1 MLPLLRGANLELP
14 MSRFGQKSSLLAGIS
29 RESLQISLANAQQAY
44 IQLSAG
50 GKVENATYTQ
60 GDGSKSITYTRANI
74 AQLANVIMMLQKQLG
89 IDSRPRQPLRFEFK

>member
-1 MLPLLRGANLELP
+1 MGRIG
-14 MSRFGQKSSLLAGIS
+14 RTSSLLAGMP
-29 RESLQISLANAQQAY
+29 RESLQISLTNAQQAY
-44 IQLSAG
+44 IQLSTG

-89 IDSRPRQPLRFEFK
+89 IDVRPRQPLRFEFK

>member
-1 MLPLLRGANLELP
+1 MGRIGRTN
-14 MSRFGQKSSLLAGIS
+14 SLLAGLP
-29 RESLQISLANAQQAY
+29 RESLQISLTNAQQAY
-44 IQLSAG
+44 IQLSTG

-89 IDSRPRQPLRFEFK
+89 IDVRPRQPLRFEFK

>member
-1 MLPLLRGANLELP
+1 
-14 MSRFGQKSSLLAGIS
+14 MSRYGPSSLLAGIP
-29 RESLQISLANAQQAY
+29 RESLQVSLQNAQQAY
-44 IQLSAG
+44 LQLSSG
-50 GKVENATYTQ
+50 GKVETATYTQ

>member
-1 MLPLLRGANLELP
+1 MGRIG
-14 MSRFGQKSSLLAGIS
+14 RTSSLLAGMP
-29 RESLQISLANAQQAY
+29 RESLQISLTNAQKAY
-44 IQLSAG
+44 IQLSTG

-89 IDSRPRQPLRFEFK
+89 IDVRPRQPLRFEFK

>member
-1 MLPLLRGANLELP
+1 MGRIG
-14 MSRFGQKSSLLAGIS
+14 RTSSLLAGMP
-29 RESLQISLANAQQAY
+29 RESLQISLTSAQQAY
-44 IQLSAG
+44 IQLSTG

-89 IDSRPRQPLRFEFK
+89 IDVRPRQPLRFEFK

>member
-1 MLPLLRGANLELP
+1 MGRIG
-14 MSRFGQKSSLLAGIS
+14 RTSSLLAGMP
-29 RESLQISLANAQQAY
+29 RESLQISLTNAQQAY
-44 IQLSAG
+44 VQLSTG

-89 IDSRPRQPLRFEFK
+89 IDVRPRQPLRFEFK